1 MFHYHRLRTL
11 LYTQTP
17 KCHLLHRTTSF
28 NPFSTATSDSTQQSF
43 TVSYLINSFGLSPQE
58 ALKASKRLRFTT
70 PEKPNSVIAFFK
82 THGFSNPQIQSIV
95 LKAPTLLS
103 SNPTKTILP
112 KFQFLASKGA
122 SPSDIAATVARSP
135 HFLGSSLKRIVPSF
149 DLVRSFCPSDQK
161 AITSIIVC
169 PSSIS
174 DIRMKPNLQ
183 FLLDSGVTPS
193 SIYRLLCSRP
203 SVICSSDLRKAVEEI
218 KGLGFDTSKYN
229 FCVALLAKRAISKS
243 QWDAKVDALKSW
255 GCSEEVIFE
264 AFKRQPNFML
274 RSPDK
279 LNAVMRFWVE
289 ELGWDPS
296 LLLAAPD
303 LFGFSIEKRFIP
315 RASVVKYLLSNGL
328 MKKDASLVTPFYLS
342 DELFLQRYVKRFED
356 EEASRLLK
364 LYQVLT
370 YILMYYGITTMLE
383 FLTKNKCGIGE
394 QESRNIFRMCE

>member
-1 MFHYHRLRTL
+1 M
-11 LYTQTP
+11 
-17 KCHLLHRTTSF
+17 
-28 NPFSTATSDSTQQSF
+28 
-43 TVSYLINSFGLSPQE
+43 
-58 ALKASKRLRFTT
+58 
-70 PEKPNSVIAFFK
+70 
-82 THGFSNPQIQSIV
+82 
-95 LKAPTLLS
+95 
-103 SNPTKTILP
+103 
-112 KFQFLASKGA
+112 
-122 SPSDIAATVARSP
+122 
-135 HFLGSSLKRIVPSF
+135 
-149 DLVRSFCPSDQK
+149 
-161 AITSIIVC
+161 
-169 PSSIS
+169 
-174 DIRMKPNLQ
+174 
-183 FLLDSGVTPS
+183 
-193 SIYRLLCSRP
+193 
-203 SVICSSDLRKAVEEI
+203 EEI

-315 RASVVKYLLSNGL
+315 RASVVKDLLSNGL

-364 LYQVLT
+364 LYQ
-370 YILMYYGITTMLE
+370 G
-383 FLTKNKCGIGE
+383 
-394 QESRNIFRMCE
+394 